1 MKFEYTTS
9 YLSVEYKD
17 IQGNAPQRV
26 PVYEKLINSQRYI
39 KLMSEMGEEGWELVA
54 VQAVLKGIYN
64 HNKEF
69 SWMGAGGG
77 GAGYG
82 FGYSITDGFMLF
94 WKKQH

>member
-9 YLSVEYKD
+9 YLSVDYKD
-17 IQGNAPQRV
+17 GKGNVLQRV
-26 PVYEKLINSQRYI
+26 PVYEKFINSQEYLN
-39 KLMSEMGEEGWELVA
+39 LMNEMGEEGWELIS

-64 HNKEF
+64 HNTEF

-94 WKKQH
+94 WKKQY

>member
-1 MKFEYTTS
+1 
-9 YLSVEYKD
+9 
-17 IQGNAPQRV
+17 
-26 PVYEKLINSQRYI
+26 
-39 KLMSEMGEEGWELVA
+39 MSEMGEEGWELVA